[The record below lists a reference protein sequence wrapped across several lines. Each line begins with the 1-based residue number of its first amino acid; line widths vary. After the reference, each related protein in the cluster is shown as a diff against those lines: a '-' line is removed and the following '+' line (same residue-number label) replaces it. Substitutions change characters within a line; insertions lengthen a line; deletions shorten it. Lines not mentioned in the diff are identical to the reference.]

1 MYRITRPKDVF
12 SVEEQIRLIR
22 EVLLLDE
29 ENDLDR
35 II

>member
-12 SVEEQIRLIR
+12 SVEDQIRLIR

>member
-12 SVEEQIRLIR
+12 SVEDQIRLIR
-22 EVLLLDE
+22 EVLLLNK

>member
-1 MYRITRPKDVF
+1 MYRITRPKGVF
-12 SVEEQIRLIR
+12 SVEEQISFVR

-29 ENDLDR
+29 DDSLSE

>member
-1 MYRITRPKDVF
+1 MYRITRPKGVF